1 MDSKESRMM
10 VKDGDSD
17 DVKYEFEYPDKWET
31 FYSMKAGY
39 IGDMLQ

>member
-1 MDSKESRMM
+1 MDSKESRVM
-10 VKDGDSD
+10 VKDSDSD
-17 DVKYEFEYPDKWET
+17 IVKFKFGYSDKWET